1 MSHLLYISFHLECP
15 SSLFFPWPFITK
27 YSPSTSNPGCQQL
40 PVLSFALLHSLHDF
54 HSSITLY
61 FRFFRYFEASRLGL
75 MVSYW
80 LASPYIKLPRLFQVF
95 GPLLSFTLS
104 NPRCALYYPSVI
116 RGSRNIH
123 LGNLFQKGHSIFY
136 SALDSVFIEVRY
148 KCHIHYCIPSIQHNV
163 THARF
168 LVNRYSLN
176 ILLTQE
182 RTPLLPFAHIIKPM
196 ILICWQDARYLFYCL
211 FFCFAGI
218 VTLSSIQ
225 CAHNKLHEF
234 T

>member
-80 LASPYIKLPRLFQVF
+80 LASPYIKLPRLSQVF
-95 GPLLSFTLS
+95 GPLLSPLPAWSSGTCSFPRAGLS
-104 NPRCALYYPSVI
+104 MESAYVQGAWAG
-116 RGSRNIH
+116 RG
-123 LGNLFQKGHSIFY
+123 
-136 SALDSVFIEVRY
+136 
-148 KCHIHYCIPSIQHNV
+148 
-163 THARF
+163 
-168 LVNRYSLN
+168 
-176 ILLTQE
+176 
-182 RTPLLPFAHIIKPM
+182 
-196 ILICWQDARYLFYCL
+196 
-211 FFCFAGI
+211 AGG
-218 VTLSSIQ
+218 
-225 CAHNKLHEF
+225 CGAGGA
-234 T
+234 